1 MDVRFL
7 SFMVVATGVHLLIP
21 VGARIAPRWDTLL
34 MARSTGIAQRMLI
47 EIEPI
52 IEIPNL
58 PHPEDPRVD
67 RPREMAANNIVRPRT
82 NVDPNAPPSLNPD
95 PTTLPPDALPPEP
108 STSSAPPDEYGAL
121 PPSGPDSGAI
131 PGLGGPLWS
140 MPGMI
145 PEAAKPKPAPTTI
158 NAPPPT
164 DPKLAGRIISD
175 VVREKDRGLGL
186 DLPGAGTIL
195 SIVKEAVRS
204 SNTPEFAR
212 ATVEVRIAPGGVVT
226 KVKVL
231 RSSAGAMGD
240 WNAVASDVTGRLSGR
255 NFALPQSYAAGAI
268 VTVEVTSQLQMPDG
282 TVAGRPSIG
291 GGAGDSIGGS
301 VTFDSSNIGAR
312 PKRHVGGSVSARPAT

>member
-1 MDVRFL
+1 MRFL
-7 SFMVVATGVHLLIP
+7 SFMAVAVGVHLLIP

-47 EIEPI
+47 EIEPL

-58 PHPEDPRVD
+58 PRPEEPRLD
-67 RPREMAANNIVRPRT
+67 RPRDPVTNELVRPRT
-82 NVDPNAPPSLNPD
+82 NVDPSAA
-95 PTTLPPDALPPEP
+95 TTAIPETTAVPPDLLPPEP
-108 STSSAPPDEYGAL
+108 MGSTAKPDEYANL
-121 PPSGPDSGAI
+121 PPSGPDPGAI
-131 PGLGGPLWS
+131 PGLGGPLWAT
-140 MPGMI
+140 PGMI
-145 PEAAKPKPAPTTI
+145 PEAEKPKPAPTTI
-158 NAPPPT
+158 AAPPPT

-212 ATVEVRIAPGGVVT
+212 ATLEVRIAPGGRVS
-226 KVKVL
+226 KVRVL
-231 RSSAGAMGD
+231 RSSAGNAGD

-255 NFALPQSYAAGAI
+255 SFPLPEAYAAGAI
-268 VTVEVTSQLQMPDG
+268 VTVEVMSQLQMPDG
-282 TVAGRPSIG
+282 TVAGKPSIAG
-291 GGAGDSIGGS
+291 GGANNVGGS
-301 VTFDSSNIGAR
+301 MTFDTANIGAR